1 MCQGRLG
8 SAQSRPGGE
17 GLGAP
22 SPSGTRS
29 AECRRVVSPSPLLS
43 ALRLAAFVPGASIKQ
58 THRLR
63 VSEERTVLT
72 GHLIPPLLPV
82 PLTAQAGL
90 GRASRPRPP
99 HSWDDEPRGHGASGR
114 QGRPSC
120 PGRLPRSRLEPD
132 TAGRKGSLLTAD
144 AWQLHGLPRPGRPGG
159 TRPPHGRGS
168 QGRGRPGSPRPHVT
182 GRTSQRVL
190 AGRPGRGSLTRPGE
204 RSSAAGRTGCWAE
217 PCTGPRRRVGLGE
230 RPGLPRGVWGA
241 RLALSTSPTCA
252 LGPRTTAATGA
263 PPRGAQEHVRDRWGG
278 EGCVT
283 HCAVS
288 ARLGTLAH
296 RPGALVCSV
305 CV

>member
-1 MCQGRLG
+1 MCQGRSG
-8 SAQSRPGGE
+8 SAQSRPGDE

-43 ALRLAAFVPGASIKQ
+43 ALRLAACVPGSSIKQ

-90 GRASRPRPP
+90 GRASGLVPRTAGTM
-99 HSWDDEPRGHGASGR
+99 SRGDTEPLAGKA
-114 QGRPSC
+114 GRPVRGDCHVPAWSQTP
-120 PGRLPRSRLEPD
+120 PGER
-132 TAGRKGSLLTAD
+132 GS
-144 AWQLHGLPRPGRPGG
+144 HGLPRPGRPGG

-204 RSSAAGRTGCWAE
+204 RSSAAGRTGCRAE

-241 RLALSTSPTCA
+241 RLALSASPTCA

-263 PPRGAQEHVRDRWGG
+263 PPRGAQERVRDRRGG

-283 HCAVS
+283 RCAVS
-288 ARLGTLAH
+288 VWLGALAH